1 MIRMKNILIV
11 DDDIYIGNMLE
22 ETLLKEGYSVSR
34 AYSGTEALMLLSRSK
49 PSLIL
54 LDLMLPGL
62 NGEDI
67 LPKIKGIPVIIVSAK
82 VDMDNKISLLLGG
95 AVDYVTKPFNMRE
108 LLARIAIHL
117 KNSEKMETS
126 LELVFDDIRPLQK

>member
-1 MIRMKNILIV
+1 MRLFT
-11 DDDIYIGNMLE
+11 DYRQFRARGCIY
-22 ETLLKEGYSVSR
+22 K
-34 AYSGTEALMLLSRSK
+34 
-49 PSLIL
+49 
-54 LDLMLPGL
+54 DLR
-62 NGEDI
+62 EDI

-126 LELVFDDIRPLQK
+126 L